1 MACFLPLLAVL
12 ALPTANDSDNG
23 SRIQSPQRIF
33 LRRCGFF
40 PELGKILNMI
50 PGTLP
55 ALLAQRV
62 NTVTPALIDRGRPR
76 SFRELADE
84 SRRVAQGLRQLGVRA
99 GDCVALWL
107 PNVPA
112 WLASFF
118 ACAQLGAVAV
128 SVNTRFRSH
137 ELADILHRS
146 RSRVLVFWPEFKGI
160 DFAGILAA
168 CDPRALEHLEAAV
181 VYGEAGAQTPATVL
195 GKAAHP
201 YMLLAG
207 SAPLL
212 ESSAAPDAG
221 CAIFTTSGTTK
232 APKFVLHDQR
242 TVLAHAGDVARGFG
256 FGSDSVLLLAPPL
269 CGVFGFCSAL
279 AALWAARPMVMAAA
293 WDAEQAARDIVA
305 HRVTHINGTDEAAAQ
320 LLDVEGASFSNIRF
334 FGYAAFNPA
343 QAGVV
348 ERADARGLKLVGLY
362 GASEIQA
369 LFARQEETAPV
380 AERMLGGG
388 RPVSPAARVRTRDPG
403 SGAVLPHGVQGEL
416 EFLAPASRMTGY
428 HGNPGATGNAFTAD
442 GFYRSGDLGYTLA
455 DGRFIYLARI
465 GDALRLGGFLVS
477 PAEIEA
483 VVQEAPGIAACQVV
497 GVPRA
502 AGLVPVAFVV
512 LHHNAVLDE
521 AAIVAYVGSRLARYK
536 VPARV
541 LPIAAFPVT
550 PGANATKIQKGR
562 LREMAEALLD

>member
-1 MACFLPLLAVL
+1 MNA
-12 ALPTANDSDNG
+12 
-23 SRIQSPQRIF
+23 
-33 LRRCGFF
+33 
-40 PELGKILNMI
+40 I
-50 PGTLP
+50 PDTLP

-62 NTVTPALIDRGRPR
+62 NTVTPALIDRGRPV
-76 SFRELADE
+76 SFRELAGE
-84 SRRVAQGLRQLGVRA
+84 SRRVAQGLRQLGVRP

-146 RSRVLVFWPEFKGI
+146 RSRVLLFWPEFKGI
-160 DFAGILAA
+160 DFSGILAA
-168 CDPRALEHLEAAV
+168 CDPQALEHLEAMV
-181 VYGEAGAQTPATVL
+181 VYGEAGTQTPATVL
-195 GKAAHP
+195 GKSAHP
-201 YMLLAG
+201 YMSLPG
-207 SAPLL
+207 GAPLL
-212 ESSAAPDAG
+212 ESSAAPGAG

-242 TVLAHAGDVARGFG
+242 TVLAHACDVTRGFS
-256 FGSDSVLLLAPPL
+256 FSSDSVLLLAPPL
-269 CGVFGFCSAL
+269 CGVFGFCSAI
-279 AALWAARPMVMAAA
+279 AALWAARPMVMAPT
-293 WDAEQAARDIVA
+293 WNAELAARDIVA

-320 LLDVEGASFSNIRF
+320 LLDIESASFSNIRF

-343 QAGVV
+343 QADVV
-348 ERADARGLKLVGLY
+348 RRADIRGLKLVGLY

-369 LFARQEETAPV
+369 LFARQDESAPV

-388 RPVSPAARVRTRDPG
+388 RPVSPAARVRVRDPE
-403 SGAVLPHGVQGEL
+403 SGTVLPHGAQGEL
-416 EFLAPASRMTGY
+416 EFFAPSSRMTGY
-428 HGNPGATGNAFTAD
+428 HGNPAATGDAFTAD
-442 GFYRSGDLGYTLA
+442 GFYRSGDLGCTLA
-455 DGRFIYLARI
+455 DGRFTYLARI

-512 LHHNAVLDE
+512 LHHSAAFDE
-521 AAIVAYVGSRLARYK
+521 AAVTGHVSRKLARYK
-536 VPARV
+536 VPVRIF
-541 LPIAAFPVT
+541 PIDAFPVT
-550 PGANATKIQKGR
+550 PGANATKIRKGK